1 MHKTIDFPNLGIH
14 LKNVGNHISIG
25 GFDIAFYGIIIGLG
39 ILAGI
44 LIAAAEA
51 KRTKQNSETYFDLT
65 LYAVVFAIMASGMFL
80 LTFLWTKE
88 RVQPIKEEKGSLK
101 EDLKDLG
108 RNKPWWI
115 LLCAGIMALVF
126 NSLRDGS
133 AVFYF
138 KYYVD
143 SSDTFSFSFMNSAIT
158 LITIY
163 LVLGQAANILG
174 IMFVPS
180 LTKRIGKK
188 KTYFVAMVGATI
200 LSVLFYFLPKDFI

>member
-1 MHKTIDFPNLGIH
+1 MDKR
-14 LKNVGNHISIG
+14 KS
-25 GFDIAFYGIIIGLG
+25 
-39 ILAGI
+39 
-44 LIAAAEA
+44 AAH
-51 KRTKQNSETYFDLT
+51 
-65 LYAVVFAIMASGMFL
+65 
-80 LTFLWTKE
+80 
-88 RVQPIKEEKGSLK
+88 KEEKGSLK

-143 SSDTFSFSFMNSAIT
+143 SSDTFSFSLMNSAIT

-188 KTYFVAMVGATI
+188 KTYFMAMVGATI
-200 LSVLFYFLPKDFI
+200 LSVFILLPS